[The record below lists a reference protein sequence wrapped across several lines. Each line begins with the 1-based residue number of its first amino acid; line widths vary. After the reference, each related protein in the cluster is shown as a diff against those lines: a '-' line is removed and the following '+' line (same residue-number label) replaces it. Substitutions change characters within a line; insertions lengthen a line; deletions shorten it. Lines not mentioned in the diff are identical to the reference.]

1 VIKRNNSKRLN
12 RLVKEPRLLSAVK
25 RNTIR
30 QKLDRAKRR
39 IRNKIMVLT
48 LTLKLRRHWKRLE
61 QTKNRLEKI
70 TRLQKKLRTKKEDLL
85 RLRLKRLKNR

>member
-1 VIKRNNSKRLN
+1 LKRLS
-12 RLVKEPRLLSAVK
+12 RLAKELRPLLAMK
-25 RNTIR
+25 RNTIV
-30 QKLDRAKRR
+30 QKPDKAKRR

-70 TRLQKKLRTKKEDLL
+70 TRLQKKLRTKKED
-85 RLRLKRLKNR
+85 